1 MEVQALPKYDLQALA
16 DTLAGVFEGS
26 EDWLRIMKLLLE
38 GHPLSPERVAS
49 ALQISLDEANHLLEG
64 AEFDQAGN
72 VVGLG
77 LSLVPTPHSY
87 QVDGRQFYTW
97 CAGDAITFSIFL
109 KTTAVIESPDPISGE
124 KVRLIVTPEGVQQVE
139 PRTAVVSWVTEMG
152 EMKNVRTWGCNFIQF
167 FTSAETASQYI
178 VQHPGLIVV
187 PVDEIFQMGKLLWE
201 REPFK
206 SVIADL

>member
-1 MEVQALPKYDLQALA
+1 MTDQTLPTYDIQELA
-16 DTLAGVFEGS
+16 DPLAGVFEGS

-49 ALQISLDEANHLLEG
+49 ALQISRGEANRLLEG

-97 CAGDAITFSIFL
+97 CAGDAVTFSIFL
-109 KTTAVIESPDPISGE
+109 KTRAEIESPDPISDE

-152 EMKNVRTWGCNFIQF
+152 EMRNVRTWGCSFIQF
-167 FTSAETASQYI
+167 FTAVETASQYI
-178 VQHPGLIVV
+178 TQHPGLIAV
-187 PVDEIFQMGKLLWE
+187 PVDEVFQLGKLLWE